1 MTETFSGISTQPF
14 FFIIIFK
21 LAIEINSQ
29 LPVPEINIKRM
40 LPDDPVN

>member
-14 FFIIIFK
+14 FFIIFK